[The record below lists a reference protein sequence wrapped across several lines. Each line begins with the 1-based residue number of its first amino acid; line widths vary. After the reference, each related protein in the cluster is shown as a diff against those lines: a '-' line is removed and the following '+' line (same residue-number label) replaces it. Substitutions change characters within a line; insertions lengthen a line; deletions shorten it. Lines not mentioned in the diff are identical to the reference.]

1 MAKTR
6 TITQKIAVFGQ
17 SGSGKTVLISSF
29 YGPLQDP
36 EFLKHSFYEVR
47 SDSTQAG
54 IMLHQNFVKM
64 KKDNTAPVQN
74 RFDDHTFRFSVLP
87 QEGNSEQKIE
97 LEWHDYPGEWF
108 ETDPATSDEQ
118 AERISTFQSL
128 MTSDLAIILVD
139 GAKLL
144 ANKGEEE
151 RYLKVLF
158 NSYRQSFETLRN
170 KIIGN
175 GSKQDQFPRVWIIA
189 LSKAD
194 LWPDFTVHEFR
205 DLIVGKAAGEI
216 VELTRT
222 LTKFVSHEQS
232 FSLGEEFL
240 LLSSAKFE
248 DRHIDVTK
256 RTGVD
261 LILPL
266 AGVHPISKFASW
278 RKFGKIPPSI
288 ADKLKFIDAAPL
300 VTKGIRMASERI
312 TVLKRLSVSD
322 SAVVMILTLLDAA
335 VSEVKSAQGDAMKKH
350 DFFGSLMAEFVLS
363 LKEAEKQRKLLRSR
377 R

>member
-17 SGSGKTVLISSF
+17 SGSGKTVLLSSF
-29 YGPLQDP
+29 YGPHQDP
-36 EFLKHSFYEVR
+36 EILKHSFYEVL

-54 IMLHQNFVKM
+54 LMLYQNFVNM
-64 KKDNTAPVQN
+64 KRENTAPVQN
-74 RFDDHTFRFSVLP
+74 RFEDHTFRFSVLP
-87 QEGNSEQKIE
+87 REGNRDQKIE

-108 ETDPATSDEQ
+108 EFDPATPDEQ
-118 AERISTFQSL
+118 AERIRTFQSL
-128 MTSDLAIILVD
+128 MASDLAIILVD

-158 NSYRQSFETLRN
+158 NSYRQSFETLHN

-194 LWPDFTVHEFR
+194 LWPDFTVDEFR
-205 DLIVGKAAGEI
+205 DVIVGKAAGEI

-266 AGVHPISKFASW
+266 AGVHPISKFVNW

-335 VSEVKSAQGDAMKKH
+335 VTDVKSAQGDAMKKH
-350 DFFGSLMAEFVLS
+350 DFFGSLMAEFVLN
-363 LKEAEKQRKLLRSR
+363 LKEAEKQKKLLRSR
-377 R
+377 H